1 MGPCDG
7 EHERAV
13 LLARSANRQV
23 GAAKQAMPP
32 HRRWS
37 ATRRGGRRALRSP
50 HGTLRVWPNRLAPLT
65 VALVAAVTAPA
76 CTPPTGGLVD
86 YAVVEGFR
94 VSPTFNAFTE
104 PCAIR
109 YTLQEPATVEVRVV
123 RVQPDGARAL
133 VHQVSGP
140 TRETAGPRTA
150 AWRGTGPN
158 GLFAPQGEYV
168 VELYAT
174 LDGTDRAESWEL
186 TTLMYRT

>member
-1 MGPCDG
+1 
-7 EHERAV
+7 
-13 LLARSANRQV
+13 
-23 GAAKQAMPP
+23 
-32 HRRWS
+32 
-37 ATRRGGRRALRSP
+37 
-50 HGTLRVWPNRLAPLT
+50 
-65 VALVAAVTAPA
+65 
-76 CTPPTGGLVD
+76 VD

-94 VSPTFNAFTE
+94 VSPTFNAFSR
-104 PCAIR
+104 PCEIR
-109 YTLQEPATVEVRVV
+109 YTLQEPATVEIRVT
-123 RVQPDGARAL
+123 RVQADGQRAL
-133 VHQVSGP
+133 VHQVTLP